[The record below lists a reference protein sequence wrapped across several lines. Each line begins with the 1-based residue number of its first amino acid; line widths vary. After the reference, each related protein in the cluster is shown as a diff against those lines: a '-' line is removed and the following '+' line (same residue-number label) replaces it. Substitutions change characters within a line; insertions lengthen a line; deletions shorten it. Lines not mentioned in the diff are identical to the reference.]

1 MTIGEAYR
9 MGRKFLRESGCDSP
23 SFDAGCLF
31 QKAFGLD
38 RQQRIL
44 DSDREADEKKTA
56 AYLAMARERTG
67 GRPLQYIL
75 GEWPFFGLTLAVG
88 EGVLCPREE
97 TELLVREAARRLEG
111 NGRPEILDLCSGSG
125 TVALGLA
132 SCFPGAH
139 ITAAEKYERAFSY
152 LEKNIAKTGLSN
164 VKAVHLDLFDP
175 NAAKSFSGLDA
186 VVCNPPY
193 VRTGEIPGLQR
204 EVRREP
210 QEALDG
216 GADGLR
222 FYRALA
228 ELWLPELKPGGIA
241 AVEIGEGEAA
251 AVCTLFGT
259 ALADLRVLRDFAG
272 YDRVVSGSRKSCFS
286 AGKHL

>member
-31 QKAFGLD
+31 QRTFGLD

-44 DSDREADEKKTA
+44 DSDWEADKK
-56 AYLAMARERTG
+56 
-67 GRPLQYIL
+67 
-75 GEWPFFGLTLAVG
+75 
-88 EGVLCPREE
+88 GVLCPREE
-97 TELLVREAARRLEG
+97 TEQLVREAARRLEG
-111 NGRPEILDLCSGSG
+111 NAKPKILDLCSGSG
-125 TVALGLA
+125 AVALGLA

-139 ITAAEKYERAFSY
+139 ITAAEKYEKAFSY
-152 LEKNIAKTGLSN
+152 LEKNIVKTGLSN
-164 VKAVHLDLFDP
+164 VKAVQLDLLDP
-175 NAAKSFSGLDA
+175 NAAQSFSGLDA

-251 AVCTLFGT
+251 AVCALFET
-259 ALADLRVLRDFAG
+259 TLADLRVLRDFSG